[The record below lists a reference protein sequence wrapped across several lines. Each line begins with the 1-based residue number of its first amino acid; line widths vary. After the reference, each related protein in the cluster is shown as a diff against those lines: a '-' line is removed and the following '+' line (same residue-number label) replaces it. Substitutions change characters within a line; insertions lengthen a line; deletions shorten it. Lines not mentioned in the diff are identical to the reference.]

1 MCAQPHFLLTAELI
15 PHKTDLIF
23 CELLDWLLSGGAE
36 RVEPGPTLC
45 RLLADMGPRA
55 TLAVVPGEPKAARAG
70 GRGCISSSY
79 IVTRSWGRVDR

>member
-36 RVEPGPTLC
+36 RVEPGPTLH
-45 RLLADMGPRA
+45 
-55 TLAVVPGEPKAARAG
+55 
-70 GRGCISSSY
+70 
-79 IVTRSWGRVDR
+79 